1 MLEFLTV
8 PLSFSVT
15 RPLVFTGDDSGWDAD
30 ADEGIGLSTAGVGV
44 GATGSGLADGLAVG
58 AASGGFEAADDG
70 VVGEGSGVAAAG
82 DSVMGEGDS
91 AAAGLSVLTVVG

>member
-1 MLEFLTV
+1 M

-15 RPLVFTGDDSGWDAD
+15 RALVLTGDDSGWDAD
-30 ADEGIGLSTAGVGV
+30 AGEGMELSTVGV
-44 GATGSGLADGLAVG
+44 GTAGSGLADGLAVG
-58 AASGGFEAADDG
+58 AASGGFEAATDG
-70 VVGEGSGVAAAG
+70 DVGEGSGVAAAG